1 MIEELLSKTLDFIY
15 STDQGRT
22 VIESPIGSLTLV
34 LTKIGESKVLGF
46 YMISLKKRYQGKG
59 FGSSIIKESMNWVD
73 QGIIAGRVSLN
84 VMSPVADGILGKYPV
99 EKIKRFDDIQLD
111 YPSYIYTKNRE
122 ILSHLCD

>member
-1 MIEELLSKTLDFIY
+1 MAEEVLSKTLDFIY
-15 STDQGRT
+15 TTEQGRT

-46 YMISLKKRYQGKG
+46 YMISLKKKYQRKG
-59 FGSSIIKESMNWVD
+59 FGSRIIKESMNWVD
-73 QGIIAGRVSLN
+73 KGIIGGRVSLN
-84 VMSPVADGILGKYPV
+84 VMSPVAERILGKYPV
-99 EKIKRFDDIQLD
+99 EKIKRFEDIQLE